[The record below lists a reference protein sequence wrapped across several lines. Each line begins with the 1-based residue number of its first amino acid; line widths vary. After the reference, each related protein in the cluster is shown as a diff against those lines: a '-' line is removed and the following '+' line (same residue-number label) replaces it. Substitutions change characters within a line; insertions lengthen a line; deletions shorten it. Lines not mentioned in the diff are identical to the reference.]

1 MRLGKQKEGKTHKKT
16 TGSRAHLADVFLLAE
31 VGGYL
36 ELNADVALTCGLW
49 SIAQNQV
56 VGRPCLPLLGVFF
69 CKFRWVN
76 GVGVA
81 SMWSRSD
88 LETKRLEKD

>member
-1 MRLGKQKEGKTHKKT
+1 MSYVHRQTKRKGKHTQKK
-16 TGSRAHLADVFLLAE
+16 GSRAHLADVFLLAE

-56 VGRPCLPLLGVFF
+56 VGGKSLPSPFSFF
-69 CKFRWVN
+69 FFFF
-76 GVGVA
+76 
-81 SMWSRSD
+81 
-88 LETKRLEKD
+88 